1 MRSCCHLFFALMST
15 SQEALIH
22 NLANGGKERK
32 GHTREARHTGYI
44 IPFNRAVA

>member
-15 SQEALIH
+15 NQEALIH